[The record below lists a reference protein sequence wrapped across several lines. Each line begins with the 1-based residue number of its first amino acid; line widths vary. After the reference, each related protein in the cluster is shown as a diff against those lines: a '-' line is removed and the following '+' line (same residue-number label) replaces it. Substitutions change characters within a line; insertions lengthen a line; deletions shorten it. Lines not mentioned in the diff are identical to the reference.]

1 MEVGHVGMA
10 EESRDREDEGYV
22 GILHET
28 AVGDIVVG
36 VDDMEMGCKRDLGLG
51 VEAWTAVEMH
61 GVRVGVERCRVLQQ
75 VVEDIQD
82 VGLSD

>member
-1 MEVGHVGMA
+1 M
-10 EESRDREDEGYV
+10 S
-22 GILHET
+22 ILHET

-51 VEAWTAVEMH
+51 VEAWTAVEL
-61 GVRVGVERCRVLQQ
+61 RVGVERCRCWVLQQ

-82 VGLSD
+82 LGLSD

>member
-1 MEVGHVGMA
+1 M
-10 EESRDREDEGYV
+10 
-22 GILHET
+22 
-28 AVGDIVVG
+28 VG

-51 VEAWTAVEMH
+51 VEVWTAVEMQ
-61 GVRVGVERCRVLQQ
+61 GLRVGVERCRVLEQ